1 MYIKIYTKSQL
12 VLLRNVN
19 RLFRKK
25 YRLPQEILN
34 RVEAILM
41 VKDLGEHGFV
51 AVLLD
56 PVENDMTGIED
67 VLDCYP
73 RVLKDNEDVVN
84 VSVDESDTWLTKG
97 KEWYMD
103 ILKIKGEKSWIYA
116 IYSMTIKQIY
126 SK

>member
-1 MYIKIYTKSQL
+1 MYIKIYTKRQL
-12 VLLRNVN
+12 VLLRSVN

-67 VLDCYP
+67 VLNCYP
-73 RVLKDNEDVVN
+73 YILKDDEDVEN

-103 ILKIKGEKSWIYA
+103 TLKIKGEKSWIYVL
-116 IYSMTIKQIY
+116 YSMTVQRIY
-126 SK
+126 K

>member
-12 VLLRNVN
+12 VLPRSVN

-67 VLDCYP
+67 VLNCYP
-73 RVLKDNEDVVN
+73 YILKDDEDVEN

-103 ILKIKGEKSWIYA
+103 TLKIKGEKSWIYVL
-116 IYSMTIKQIY
+116 YSMTVQRIY
-126 SK
+126 K

>member
-12 VLLRNVN
+12 VLLRSVN
-19 RLFRKK
+19 GLFRKK

-73 RVLKDNEDVVN
+73 YILKDDEDVEN

-103 ILKIKGEKSWIYA
+103 TLKIKGEKSWIYA
-116 IYSMTIKQIY
+116 LYSMTMQRIY
-126 SK
+126 K

>member
-12 VLLRNVN
+12 VLLRSVN
-19 RLFRKK
+19 GLFRKK

-67 VLDCYP
+67 VLNCIHDSL
-73 RVLKDNEDVVN
+73 RMAM
-84 VSVDESDTWLTKG
+84 DERLFR
-97 KEWYMD
+97 MV
-103 ILKIKGEKSWIYA
+103 
-116 IYSMTIKQIY
+116 
-126 SK
+126 

>member
-12 VLLRNVN
+12 VLLRSVN

-67 VLDCYP
+67 VLNCYP
-73 RVLKDNEDVVN
+73 RVFKGGEDVADVPVEETN
-84 VSVDESDTWLTKG
+84 TWLTKG

-103 ILKIKGEKSWIYA
+103 TLKIKGEKSWIYA
-116 IYSMTIKQIY
+116 IYSMTVEKLY
-126 SK
+126 GK

>member
-12 VLLRNVN
+12 VLLRSVN
-19 RLFRKK
+19 GLFRKK

-67 VLDCYP
+67 VLNCYP
-73 RVLKDNEDVVN
+73 RLLKDGEDVTDVPVEETN
-84 VSVDESDTWLTKG
+84 TWLTKG

-103 ILKIKGEKSWIYA
+103 TLKIKGEKS
-116 IYSMTIKQIY
+116 
-126 SK
+126 

>member
-12 VLLRNVN
+12 VLLRGVN

-41 VKDLGEHGFV
+41 VKELGENGFV

-67 VLDCYP
+67 VLNCYP
-73 RVLKDNEDVVN
+73 RLLKDGEDVTDVPVEETN
-84 VSVDESDTWLTKG
+84 TWLTKG

-103 ILKIKGEKSWIYA
+103 TLKIKGEKSWIYA
-116 IYSMTIKQIY
+116 IYSMTVERIY
-126 SK
+126 GK

>member
-12 VLLRNVN
+12 VLLRSVN

-41 VKDLGEHGFV
+41 VKELGENGFV
-51 AVLLD
+51 AVLPD

-67 VLDCYP
+67 VLNCYP
-73 RVLKDNEDVVN
+73 RLLKDGEDVTDVPVEETN
-84 VSVDESDTWLTKG
+84 TWLTKG

-103 ILKIKGEKSWIYA
+103 TLKIKGEKSWIYA
-116 IYSMTIKQIY
+116 IYSMTVERIY
-126 SK
+126 GK

>member
-12 VLLRNVN
+12 VLLRSVN

-41 VKDLGEHGFV
+41 VKKLGEHGFV

-67 VLDCYP
+67 VLNCYP
-73 RVLKDNEDVVN
+73 YILKDNEDVEN
-84 VSVDESDTWLTKG
+84 ILVDESDTWLTKG

-103 ILKIKGEKSWIYA
+103 TLKIKGEKSWIYVL
-116 IYSMTIKQIY
+116 YSMTMQRIY
-126 SK
+126 K

>member
-12 VLLRNVN
+12 VLLRSVN

-41 VKDLGEHGFV
+41 VKELGENGFV

-67 VLDCYP
+67 VLNCYP
-73 RVLKDNEDVVN
+73 RLLKDGEDVTDVPVEETN
-84 VSVDESDTWLTKG
+84 TWLTKG

-103 ILKIKGEKSWIYA
+103 TLKIKGEKSWIHA
-116 IYSMTIKQIY
+116 IYSMTVESIY
-126 SK
+126 GK

>member
-12 VLLRNVN
+12 VLLRSVN

-67 VLDCYP
+67 VLNCYP
-73 RVLKDNEDVVN
+73 YILKDNEDVEN
-84 VSVDESDTWLTKG
+84 ILVDESDTWLTKG

-103 ILKIKGEKSWIYA
+103 TLKIKGEKSWIYVL
-116 IYSMTIKQIY
+116 YSMTMQRIY
-126 SK
+126 K

>member
-12 VLLRNVN
+12 VLLRSVN
-19 RLFRKK
+19 GLFRKK

-73 RVLKDNEDVVN
+73 YILKDDEDVEN

-97 KEWYMD
+97 KEGYMD
-103 ILKIKGEKSWIYA
+103 TLKIKGEKSWIYA
-116 IYSMTIKQIY
+116 LYSMTMQRIY
-126 SK
+126 K

>member
-12 VLLRNVN
+12 VLLRSVN
-19 RLFRKK
+19 GLFRKK

-67 VLDCYP
+67 VLNCYP
-73 RVLKDNEDVVN
+73 RILMDGEVVTVVTVEETN
-84 VSVDESDTWLTKG
+84 TWLTKG

-103 ILKIKGEKSWIYA
+103 TLKIKGEKSWIYA
-116 IYSMTIKQIY
+116 IYSMTVERIY
-126 SK
+126 GK

>member
-12 VLLRNVN
+12 VLLRSVN

-41 VKDLGEHGFV
+41 VKELGENGFV

-67 VLDCYP
+67 VLNCYP
-73 RVLKDNEDVVN
+73 YILKDNEDVEN
-84 VSVDESDTWLTKG
+84 ISVDESDTWLTKG

-103 ILKIKGEKSWIYA
+103 TLKIKGEKSWIYVL
-116 IYSMTIKQIY
+116 YSMTMQRIY
-126 SK
+126 K

>member
-12 VLLRNVN
+12 VLLRSAN

-73 RVLKDNEDVVN
+73 YILKDDEDVEN

-103 ILKIKGEKSWIYA
+103 TLKIKGEKSWIYA
-116 IYSMTIKQIY
+116 LYSMTMQRIY
-126 SK
+126 K

>member
-12 VLLRNVN
+12 VLLRSVN
-19 RLFRKK
+19 CLFRKK

-41 VKDLGEHGFV
+41 VKKLGEHGFV
-51 AVLLD
+51 AVLLN

-67 VLDCYP
+67 VLNCYP
-73 RVLKDNEDVVN
+73 YILKDNEDVEN
-84 VSVDESDTWLTKG
+84 ISVDESDTWLTKG

-103 ILKIKGEKSWIYA
+103 TLKIKGEKSWIYVL
-116 IYSMTIKQIY
+116 YSMTMQRIY
-126 SK
+126 K

>member
-12 VLLRNVN
+12 VLLRGVN

-41 VKDLGEHGFV
+41 VKELGENGFV

-67 VLDCYP
+67 VLNCYP
-73 RVLKDNEDVVN
+73 RVLKDGEDVVDVPVEETN
-84 VSVDESDTWLTKG
+84 TWLTKG

-103 ILKIKGEKSWIYA
+103 TLKIKGEKSWIYA
-116 IYSMTIKQIY
+116 IYSMTVERIY
-126 SK
+126 GK

>member
-12 VLLRNVN
+12 VLLRSVN

-73 RVLKDNEDVVN
+73 YILKDDEDVEN

-103 ILKIKGEKSWIYA
+103 TLKIKGEKSWIYA
-116 IYSMTIKQIY
+116 LYSMTMQRIY
-126 SK
+126 K

>member
-1 MYIKIYTKSQL
+1 MYSKIYTKSQL
-12 VLLRNVN
+12 VLLRSVN

-73 RVLKDNEDVVN
+73 YILKDDEDVEN

-103 ILKIKGEKSWIYA
+103 TLKIKGEKSWIYA
-116 IYSMTIKQIY
+116 LYSMTMQRIY
-126 SK
+126 K

>member
-12 VLLRNVN
+12 VLLRSVN

-41 VKDLGEHGFV
+41 VKKLGEHGFV

-67 VLDCYP
+67 VLNCYP
-73 RVLKDNEDVVN
+73 YILKDDEDVEN

-103 ILKIKGEKSWIYA
+103 TLKIKGEKSWIYA
-116 IYSMTIKQIY
+116 LYSMTMQRIY
-126 SK
+126 K